1 MNIVLDK
8 KVIDDLLSKKL
19 NEHTIRKQLSDYVL
33 VQHQLQSKKSGQ
45 VGAEVSV
52 KTADDLILYLEA
64 KLIVDN
70 DLLYGNKRNKEYFIT
85 GCYDNQEMIAQTS
98 IKVYAKDFEEGTVV
112 RIYLP
117 NR

>member
-1 MNIVLDK
+1 MEELQKDFDNFLLDAQIK
-8 KVIDDLLSKKL
+8 GYSLKTIMGWLRQRVIIEGESIPLDAD
-19 NEHTIRKQLSDYVL
+19 
-33 VQHQLQSKKSGQ
+33 
-45 VGAEVSV
+45 VSV
-52 KTADDLILYLEA
+52 KTAEDLILYLEA
-64 KLIVDN
+64 KLIVDD

>member
-45 VGAEVSV
+45 VGAEVSQENGGHLLKECCETLGWNGGTIHQIKNVLSAARRV
-52 KTADDLILYLEA
+52 KLTHDEA
-64 KLIVDN
+64 ELSGDWDKLKAAIVT
-70 DLLYGNKRNKEYFIT
+70 LKAVL
-85 GCYDNQEMIAQTS
+85 
-98 IKVYAKDFEEGTVV
+98 
-112 RIYLP
+112 
-117 NR
+117 